1 MEVLKVNTFL
11 FISTIAVLKVSDR
24 RCLGPT
30 VPLAFKGGCHA
41 RVQRHE
47 KGVVFQGEA
56 RAAQAVFRVSKTVKS
71 RKRVW
76 IFRLINTGLGYDF
89 EPISIIRV

>member
-1 MEVLKVNTFL
+1 MEVPKVTTF
-11 FISTIAVLKVSDR
+11 FIHQYNSSAKCSDR
-24 RCLGPT
+24 QRLGPT
-30 VPLAFKGGCHA
+30 GPLAFKGGCHA

-47 KGVVFQGEA
+47 KWGVFQGEA